1 MALWACMVASTLKIG
16 VGDFSVGLHVVLFT
30 VAWVALPRRSGQAQ
44 VRVGR
49 IIGIWA
55 SLLVGHFLLALFTT
69 PCTDLLLKSGVSL
82 VLILLLLGAVGHLA
96 TATPPVQSL
105 TTDMKAVVA
114 MVAGALILEVALGRA
129 PGGEGIV
136 RAGGIFPE
144 PSHLALAISPVLVG
158 LMLAEKF
165 SDQLWGWGGFML
177 MMALSAS
184 ATLFIMVTL
193 CFVTALLAKSRT
205 NLSVSMVARV
215 VLLLTFMVGLVVY
228 TPYRDEFA
236 SRVAG
241 LTQIDASANV
251 SSLVYVNGWEMT
263 LQNLQTTQGLGLG
276 FNRMGC
282 NPRPESDAGALL
294 EVLGV
299 GDLNYNDGSF
309 IMSKLLSELG
319 LLGLAFWAFA
329 MLVLA
334 RIVFM
339 KSRRPLGRLPA
350 DVHAMLVSGV
360 TVITLGALIRA
371 TNYFSGPFV
380 FGLFCVIFVCA
391 HGQGGARSQTRR
403 RAVRKRPAADI
414 QPVGGPNA

>member
-1 MALWACMVASTLKIG
+1 
-16 VGDFSVGLHVVLFT
+16 
-30 VAWVALPRRSGQAQ
+30 
-44 VRVGR
+44 
-49 IIGIWA
+49 
-55 SLLVGHFLLALFTT
+55 
-69 PCTDLLLKSGVSL
+69 
-82 VLILLLLGAVGHLA
+82 
-96 TATPPVQSL
+96 
-105 TTDMKAVVA
+105 
-114 MVAGALILEVALGRA
+114 
-129 PGGEGIV
+129 
-136 RAGGIFPE
+136 
-144 PSHLALAISPVLVG
+144 
-158 LMLAEKF
+158 
-165 SDQLWGWGGFML
+165 ML